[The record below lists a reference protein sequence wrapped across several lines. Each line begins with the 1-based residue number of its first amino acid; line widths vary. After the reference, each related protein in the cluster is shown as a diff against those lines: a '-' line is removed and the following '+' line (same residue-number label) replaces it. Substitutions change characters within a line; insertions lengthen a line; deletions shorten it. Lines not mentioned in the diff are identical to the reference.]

1 MAIGFWIAILCD
13 LVCFFK
19 QVEILAIFSS
29 YGLGVAKLLMVGFFI
44 FIFIFWWLIL
54 FEIFGWSDIPRY
66 ISFRVMYIYI
76 YIYSI
81 TQYNYIIGIK
91 KLKKNLSKHCALDV
105 GCHVAY
111 VQSSNNIYNII
122 VFFILFLNY
131 PLYFNI

>member
-1 MAIGFWIAILCD
+1 MKTPDQPTKIPIDQKGIPFSLPPIHLCLNHQSLLCRVPPKSANGHRR
-13 LVCFFK
+13 LVSFFK

-76 YIYSI
+76 YIYI
-81 TQYNYIIGIK
+81 
-91 KLKKNLSKHCALDV
+91 
-105 GCHVAY
+105 
-111 VQSSNNIYNII
+111 
-122 VFFILFLNY
+122 
-131 PLYFNI
+131 